1 MPDLSLTI
9 LDDLAVL
16 SARGA
21 DTVTFLQG
29 QLSQDIAQLSL
40 RANLLAGLHS
50 PQGRCIAVLR
60 LLKLADDHVLMVLP
74 EGIADP
80 VRTLLS
86 RYVLRSKVKIE
97 DVSLAWRIYGVSGP
111 DAAAAASTRLAMS
124 VEPGGLRQLIVAP
137 RNEPLP
143 EGERDGRDE
152 WRRADIAAGLPE
164 IVAATS
170 GLFIAQMLNLDRL
183 DAISFNKGCYT
194 GQEIIA
200 RAHYRGTVKRR
211 MQRFATDSDAP
222 LAPGEKVRLADGRSA
237 QIVMAT
243 PGEAQGHEFLAVTTL
258 GSDPGAETEEG
269 STSPGKA
276 LFAVQL
282 PLPYTF

>member
-29 QLSQDIAQLSL
+29 QLSQDITLLARRNS
-40 RANLLAGLHS
+40 LLAGLHN
-50 PQGRCIAVLR
+50 PQGRCVAVLR
-60 LLKLADDHVLMVLP
+60 LIKLADDHVLMVLP
-74 EGIADP
+74 EELADP

-97 DVSLAWRIYGVSGP
+97 DVSPAWRIYGVSGP
-111 DAAAAASTRLAMS
+111 DAAAAASTRIAVS

-183 DAISFNKGCYT
+183 DAISFEKGCYT

-211 MQRFATDSDAP
+211 MQRFATDSEQP
-222 LAPGEKVRLADGRSA
+222 LEPGDKVQLADGRNA

-243 PGEAQGHEFLAVTTL
+243 HGEMEGQEFLAVTTL
-258 GSDPGAETEEG
+258 GADPGADIAESSDT
-269 STSPGKA
+269 PDAA

>member
-16 SARGA
+16 SARGV
-21 DTVTFLQG
+21 DTVSFLQG
-29 QLSQDIAQLSL
+29 QLSQDITQLARRSS
-40 RANLLAGLHS
+40 LLAGLHN
-50 PQGRCIAVLR
+50 PQGRCVALLR
-60 LLKLADDHVLMVLP
+60 LIKLADDHVLMVLP
-74 EGIADP
+74 EDLADT

-97 DVSLAWRIYGVSGP
+97 DVSPAWRIYGVSGP
-111 DAAAAASTRLAMS
+111 DAAAAASTRIAVS

-143 EGERDGRDE
+143 EGEREGRDE

-211 MQRFATDSDAP
+211 MQRFATDSEE
-222 LAPGEKVRLADGRSA
+222 LLEPGDKVQLADGRSA

-243 PGEAQGHEFLAVTTL
+243 HGEMEGQEFLAVTTL
-258 GSDPGAETEEG
+258 GTDAGADTGQG
-269 STSPGKA
+269 SGTPDEA

>member
-21 DTVTFLQG
+21 DTVGFLQG
-29 QLSQDIAQLSL
+29 QLSQDITQLARRSS
-40 RANLLAGLHS
+40 LLAGLHN
-50 PQGRCIAVLR
+50 PQGRCVAVLR
-60 LLKLADDHVLMVLP
+60 LIRLADDHVLMVLP
-74 EGIADP
+74 EDLAAA
-80 VRTLLS
+80 VRTLLA

-97 DVSLAWRIYGVSGP
+97 DVSPAWRIYGVSGP
-111 DAAAAASTRLAMS
+111 DAAAAASTRIA
-124 VEPGGLRQLIVAP
+124 VAVDPGGLRQLIVAP

-143 EGERDGRDE
+143 EGEREGRDE
-152 WRRADIAAGLPE
+152 WRRADITAGLPE

-170 GLFIAQMLNLDRL
+170 GLFIAQMLNLDLL
-183 DAISFNKGCYT
+183 DAISFSKGCYT

-211 MQRFATDSDAP
+211 MRRFATDSEQP
-222 LAPGEKVRLADGRSA
+222 LEPGDKVQLADGRSA

-243 PGEAQGHEFLAVTTL
+243 HGEMEGQEFLAVTTL
-258 GSDPGAETEEG
+258 GPDPGAETAAG
-269 STSPGKA
+269 SDTPDAA